1 MTRTA
6 RRYVILVDGMLS
18 PYHAKTAYGVMRY
31 GRDTVVAVL
40 DREHAGQRMSDV
52 APQLGC
58 DAPIVATLDEAMP
71 ARPTSLLIGVATS
84 GGYSP
89 PAFRPTIIRAIDA
102 GLEIVSGL
110 HTLLAQDEEYVTHAA
125 TSGARLWDVRV
136 PPADI
141 GVFSGQAYDVPQT
154 VVLAV
159 GSDCST
165 GKMSAMLEIERI
177 ANQGPLRAEFVA
189 TGQTG
194 ILIAGKGIAVD
205 RVISDFVAGAAERL
219 LLDVEPTASVALVEG
234 QGSIYHPAF
243 AAVTFGLLLGS
254 APDLLLL
261 CHDISRGKIEGFEVT
276 IAPLGSLIAA
286 HESYLANVKPA
297 RCVAIALN
305 TSSVDEPAARAAI
318 AAAEYETGLPADDP
332 IRFGATKL
340 WAAIASAV
348 HATGKAMR
356 TRQRRGELV

>member
-1 MTRTA
+1 
-6 RRYVILVDGMLS
+6 MLS

-31 GRDTVVAVL
+31 GRDAVVAVM

-58 DAPIVATLDEAMP
+58 GAPIVATLDEAMRE
-71 ARPTSLLIGVATS
+71 RPTSLLIGVATS

-89 PAFRPTIIRAIDA
+89 PAFRPTILHAIDA

-110 HTLLAQDEEYVTHAA
+110 HTLLAEDQEFVTHAA
-125 TSGARLWDVRV
+125 ASGAVLWDVRV

-141 GVFSGQAYDVPQT
+141 GVFSGKAYDVPQT

-165 GKMSAMLEIERI
+165 GKMSAMLEIERL
-177 ANQGPLRAEFVA
+177 ANQGPLRTEFVA

-219 LLDVEPTASVALVEG
+219 LLDVEPSASVALVEG

-254 APDLLLL
+254 APDLLLV
-261 CHDISRGKIEGFEVT
+261 CHDVSRAKIEGFEVA
-276 IAPLGSLIAA
+276 IPPLGSLVAA
-286 HESYLANVKPA
+286 HHSYLAHVKPA

-305 TSSVDEPAARAAI
+305 TSSVDERAAREAI
-318 AAAEYETGLPADDP
+318 AAAEFETGLPADDP
-332 IRFGATKL
+332 IRFGASKL
-340 WAAIASAV
+340 WAAMASAV
-348 HATGKAMR
+348 HLSAKAVR
-356 TRQRRGELV
+356 ARQSRDELV